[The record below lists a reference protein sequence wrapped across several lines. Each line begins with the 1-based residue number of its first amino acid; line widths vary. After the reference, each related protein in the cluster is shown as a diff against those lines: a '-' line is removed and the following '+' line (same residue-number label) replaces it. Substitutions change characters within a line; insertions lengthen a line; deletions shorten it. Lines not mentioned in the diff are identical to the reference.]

1 MEEYSLRVSTNI
13 VLKTVF
19 GHKGKEVTISWRK
32 VAQFGAP

>member
-1 MEEYSLRVSTNI
+1 MKEYWLKVSMNM